1 MSAAIT
7 VATLAAMKSRGE
19 PIVCLTCYDASFAH
33 LLEAAGVDL
42 LLVGD
47 SLGMVLQGHPS
58 TVPVTIDQM
67 VYHSACVTR
76 GRSRALL
83 VVDLP
88 FLACATPERAFD
100 NAARLLQEGGAQV
113 VKLEGGAAVV
123 PIVRR
128 LSDQGVAVSAHL
140 GLLPQ
145 SVHRVGGYRFQGR
158 DPNSAERIRED
169 ALALE
174 EAGASLLVLEC
185 VPATLATS
193 ISQSLRIPVIGI
205 GAGNGCDG
213 QVLVLHDLLGLNPG
227 RPPSFSRDFL
237 KGRGSVAEA
246 LTAYVAAV
254 RDRSFPGPDETLY

>member
-1 MSAAIT
+1 MPAAIT
-7 VATLAAMKSRGE
+7 VSTLAAMKSRGE
-19 PIVCLTCYDASFAH
+19 PIACLTCYDASFAR
-33 LLEAAGVDL
+33 LLEAAGIEV

-58 TVPVTIDQM
+58 TVPVTVEQM
-67 VYHSACVTR
+67 AYHSACVAR

-83 VVDLP
+83 VTDLP

-100 NAARLLQEGGAQV
+100 SAARLVQEGGAQV

-123 PIVRR
+123 PTVRR
-128 LSDQGVAVSAHL
+128 LSEQGVAVCAHL

-145 SVHRVGGYRFQGR
+145 SVHRLGGYRFQGR
-158 DPNSAERIRED
+158 DPDSAEGIRQD

-185 VPATLATS
+185 VPADLARTVART
-193 ISQSLRIPVIGI
+193 LRIPVIGI

-213 QVLVLHDLLGLNPG
+213 QVLVLHDMLGLNPG

-246 LTAYVAAV
+246 LGAYVAAV
-254 RDRSFPGPDETLY
+254 RDRSFPGPGETPF